1 MKDLQFT
8 TKRTVR
14 AKLFA
19 IIAQQGKTSAATAL
33 FKSRHQVE
41 ALESVSW
48 KDIEWYVTH
57 PSRSSISGM
66 YGQLGFPKRN
76 LVEGLERWVKSEAPA
91 GHEKKLLSS
100 ITAMQHGRGVPSNED
115 LNGLKS
121 WCVENSSHDSWTAL
135 LSSIT
140 GMQCGRGAPTKED
153 LNGLKSWCLSHAG
166 TDRWRLLLSH
176 VAA

>member
-1 MKDLQFT
+1 M
-8 TKRTVR
+8 R

-66 YGQLGFPKRN
+66 YSGLGFPERSF
-76 LVEGLERWVKSEAPA
+76 VEGLERWVKAEAPA

-100 ITAMQHGRGVPSNED
+100 IT
-115 LNGLKS
+115 
-121 WCVENSSHDSWTAL
+121 
-135 LSSIT
+135 
-140 GMQCGRGAPTKED
+140 GMQNSRGAPSEED
-153 LNGLKSWCLSHAG
+153 LYGLKSWCLSHAG

-176 VAA
+176 VAARQEGCAISETTELDVLAAFRRNSDTEPPLGGSRA